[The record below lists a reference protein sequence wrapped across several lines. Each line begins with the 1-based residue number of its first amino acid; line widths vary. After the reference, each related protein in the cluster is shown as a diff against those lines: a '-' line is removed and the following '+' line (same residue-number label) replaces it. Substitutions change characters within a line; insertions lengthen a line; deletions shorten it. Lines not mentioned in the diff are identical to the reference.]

1 MTDTSR
7 PDAPRP
13 GLRWL
18 KTISKALWGAY
29 QIALGALLIAIIAIF
44 AQVWFYFHLGDI
56 RALRTKPPETTAFI
70 ESEKLEHPD
79 LRIRWTWVPLS
90 SIPRPLRR
98 MALVAEDA
106 KFYSHDG
113 FDWEQMEY
121 AMVANRQRGRPFRGA
136 STITQ
141 QTAKNL
147 YLSGERAYTRKLREA
162 ALTLLL
168 EHYLPKDRILEV
180 YLNVAQFGPGVFGV
194 AEGARYHFG
203 KSVRN
208 LTQEEML
215 SLVALLPSPDHWDP
229 NRPSRAYL
237 AHRRRVA
244 RNYGILRNIV
254 ADTDSAG
261 AAALD
266 SLNSLLT
273 EERWGPLR
281 SGPEPGEEEM
291 DSSAGSDSAA
301 APAPEA
307 APAGAGE
314 GTLPE

>member
-1 MTDTSR
+1 
-7 PDAPRP
+7 
-13 GLRWL
+13 
-18 KTISKALWGAY
+18 LWGAS

-44 AQVWFYFHLGDI
+44 AQVWFYFHIGDV
-56 RALRTKPPETTAFI
+56 RALRTQPPETTAFI
-70 ESEKLEHPD
+70 EMEKAEHPE

-90 SIPRPLRR
+90 SIPKPLRR

-113 FDWEQMEY
+113 FDWEQIEY

-147 YLSGERAYTRKLREA
+147 YLDGERAYTRKLREA

-180 YLNVAQFGPGVFGV
+180 YLNIAQFGPGVYGV

-208 LTQEEML
+208 LTQDEML
-215 SLVALLPSPDHWDP
+215 SLVALLPSPDHWNP
-229 NRPSRAYL
+229 NHPTRAYL
-237 AHRRRVA
+237 RHRSRVA
-244 RNYGILRNIV
+244 RNYGILRNLV
-254 ADTDSAG
+254 ADSDSAG
-261 AAALD
+261 KAALD
-266 SLNSLLT
+266 SLNALLT

-281 SGPEPGEEEM
+281 TGPEPGDEEGDTSVG
-291 DSSAGSDSAA
+291 DSSSGS
-301 APAPEA
+301 APAPDV
-307 APAGAGE
+307 APQGAGE